1 MKGILAMRMT
11 TSLILPKQKWFSL
24 VTGASREPPFTPN
37 VMFVTLTLNEI
48 INNYKSVDEIQ
59 WCYNSN
65 KTSLAK
71 LLNIIVLYISENFTT
86 TKLFGFFCVMN
97 VLEVSL
103 LTTAVWSFLTDL
115 ICIPYSVYKGPLLFH
130 DGLVIANG

>member
-86 TKLFGFFCVMN
+86 RKLFGFFCVMN

>member
-1 MKGILAMRMT
+1 
-11 TSLILPKQKWFSL
+11 
-24 VTGASREPPFTPN
+24 
-37 VMFVTLTLNEI
+37 MFVTLTLNEI

-86 TKLFGFFCVMN
+86 RKLFGFFCVMN

>member
-1 MKGILAMRMT
+1 MKSSG
-11 TSLILPKQKWFSL
+11 
-24 VTGASREPPFTPN
+24 VT
-37 VMFVTLTLNEI
+37 
-48 INNYKSVDEIQ
+48 IQ
-59 WCYNSN
+59 IKPRWQNFW
-65 KTSLAK
+65 
-71 LLNIIVLYISENFTT
+71 IVVYISENFTT
-86 TKLFGFFCVMN
+86 RKLFGFFCVMN